1 MRIITFAGQKGGT
14 GKTNCGINFAAEAAF
29 DGINTTLIDLDPQAS
44 AAYWGDL
51 RGIDKPRVV
60 SAHAT
65 RLKQMLSEAE
75 NSGSSLV
82 VIDTPPSVESGI
94 YEAAAVSD
102 LVVMPCLPVLIE
114 IRALL
119 PTVNIIRT
127 THTPAR
133 VLFNRVDART
143 SLLAEGQKAIKHFE
157 LQAFPCHIVSRIAFA
172 HAYNCGQAVSE
183 YEPSGK
189 AAREIRA
196 VYRHIAKGL
205 KLR

>member
-1 MRIITFAGQKGGT
+1 MKITFAGQKGGT
-14 GKTNCGINFAAEAAF
+14 GKTTCGINFAAEAALN
-29 DGINTTLIDLDPQAS
+29 GINTTVIDLDPQAS

-51 RGIDKPRVV
+51 RGIDKPRVI
-60 SAHAT
+60 SGHAS
-65 RLKQMLSEAE
+65 RLKQMISEVE
-75 NSGSSLV
+75 NSGSSLI

-94 YEAAAVSD
+94 YEAAEISD
-102 LVVMPCLPVLIE
+102 LVVMPSLPVLIE

-127 THTPAR
+127 THTPAK

-143 SLLAEGQKAIKHFE
+143 SLLAEGQKAIKHYE
-157 LQAFPCHIVSRIAFA
+157 LEAFPCHIVNRIAFA

-196 VYRHIAKGL
+196 VYRYIVKELGV
-205 KLR
+205 